1 MSAPATRSS
10 RPPTKVIAASTAGT
24 IVEWYDFFVYGTA
37 AALVFGKLFFPAA
50 GSELAGVL
58 AALGTYAVG
67 FVARPIGGV
76 VFGHYGDKV
85 GRKKLLQLSLLI
97 IGFSTF
103 CIGLLPTYDSIG
115 VWAPALLVTLRFLQG
130 FALGGEWGGAVLLI
144 SEHGDKERRGLWSS
158 FPQAAVPAGN
168 ILATAVLAI
177 LSITLTSEQ
186 FLAFGWRIAFLAS
199 AILVII
205 GYYIRTKIEDAP
217 IFKEALAEAEHEEK
231 EQAPFKEVIKEH
243 PRELFTAM
251 GLRVAE
257 NIQYYMVVSFS
268 LTYLSVVVKTNTS
281 TILQLMLIAHFVH
294 LFAVPIFGYL
304 SDRIGRKPVIAAGLV
319 GSALWGI
326 FAWTVFNTNTTPA
339 IVLVL
344 TLGLVAQALM
354 YGPQAAFLS
363 EMFPTR
369 MRYTGIS
376 IGYQVTSIFAGALA
390 PIIAGSLLAVYGGSL
405 PITIYMLIAVAISA
419 VALYFSKET
428 KGIDYKVLDDARDR
442 MIAAKRLSSAKS
454 GGQA

>member
-97 IGFSTF
+97 IGISTF

-168 ILATAVLAI
+168 ILGDSGACH
-177 LSITLTSEQ
+177 
-186 FLAFGWRIAFLAS
+186 
-199 AILVII
+199 LVHYFDV
-205 GYYIRTKIEDAP
+205 G
-217 IFKEALAEAEHEEK
+217 
-231 EQAPFKEVIKEH
+231 
-243 PRELFTAM
+243 
-251 GLRVAE
+251 
-257 NIQYYMVVSFS
+257 
-268 LTYLSVVVKTNTS
+268 
-281 TILQLMLIAHFVH
+281 
-294 LFAVPIFGYL
+294 AVPGIRL
-304 SDRIGRKPVIAAGLV
+304 ADRLLGVGDPGDHRLLHPHQDRGRTHLQGGIG
-319 GSALWGI
+319 
-326 FAWTVFNTNTTPA
+326 
-339 IVLVL
+339 
-344 TLGLVAQALM
+344 
-354 YGPQAAFLS
+354 
-363 EMFPTR
+363 
-369 MRYTGIS
+369 
-376 IGYQVTSIFAGALA
+376 
-390 PIIAGSLLAVYGGSL
+390 GGR
-405 PITIYMLIAVAISA
+405 A
-419 VALYFSKET
+419 
-428 KGIDYKVLDDARDR
+428 
-442 MIAAKRLSSAKS
+442 
-454 GGQA
+454 